1 MSSIPVLPIV
11 VLPLEQARLASLVI
25 TDALI
30 ATLGIV
36 RGRLGELNAYRSA
49 VDTLVIAGVT
59 ALAQVVI
66 GSLVS

>member
-25 TDALI
+25 TGALL

>member
-1 MSSIPVLPIV
+1 VSSIPVLPIV

-25 TDALI
+25 TGALL